1 MADRFILSQ
10 VRRLPMFSALDMAQS
25 EAVANAMQV
34 LRYEP
39 GEDLLRQGQPSPGMF
54 LFVSGSGLLFQ
65 RGPDG
70 AELPFGKVSANE
82 YTGETALFSEQI
94 SPLTLRAAET
104 VVTLF
109 LSRQNMLKVLSFY
122 PDVKARLLSPGSV
135 PLTAQSDKAKQFEDQ
150 RENETILLETRR
162 HWWAVAGAM
171 VRAALLII
179 LSWVLCAILVSFM
192 PSASA
197 LMLIPLPISAL
208 LLLYLAYHYA
218 EWRNDRLLITDRRV
232 VNIQKN
238 FLTFALKRNEL
249 PLAGVHEVNVTLP
262 SDVVGRMMGYGTIII
277 KTSGDVNNLRIEE
290 IPEPQ
295 NIQKM
300 IFNSAK
306 AFRDSRARE
315 QQDEN
320 RNAIRTELN
329 QLLGYAPDAPAL
341 EATMNVTHAAPAPGF
356 FSLKFINEKGETVYR
371 KHHSVWFLHI
381 FLPALLIL
389 GGFIVLMLGVIGFFL
404 PVVIMALGAGWFYL
418 MDWDWRNDLYIVG
431 DQTITLIRKRP
442 LWMQD
447 QKDQVLI
454 SQVDNVL
461 SSTTGFMNSLMQ
473 VGEVR
478 IMLSGADEKN
488 AKRITNVYRPQ
499 EIQQEISR
507 RQDRAQD
514 QKRQN
519 AANDQRKTILEYLSV
534 YHDTLAPQIPGI
546 SQPATGIPQAPSPN
560 PFAGSPGVV
569 GPSALNAAPEP
580 PAVPRRDRSR
590 PPGIPRARRDV
601 PPVGG

>member
-356 FSLKFINEKGETVYR
+356 FSLKFTNEKGETVYR

>member
-238 FLTFALKRNEL
+238 LLTFALKRNEL

-262 SDVVGRMMGYGTIII
+262 SDVVGRMMGYGTITI

-356 FSLKFINEKGETVYR
+356 FSLKFTNEKGETVYR

>member
-179 LSWVLCAILVSFM
+179 LSWVLCAILVSFL

-238 FLTFALKRNEL
+238 LLTFALKRNEL

-262 SDVVGRMMGYGTIII
+262 SDVVGRMMGYGTITI

-356 FSLKFINEKGETVYR
+356 FSLKFTNEKGETVYR

>member
-171 VRAALLII
+171 VRAVLLII
-179 LSWVLCAILVSFM
+179 LSWVLCAILVSFL

-238 FLTFALKRNEL
+238 LLTFALKRNEL

-262 SDVVGRMMGYGTIII
+262 SDVVGRMMGYGTITI

-356 FSLKFINEKGETVYR
+356 FSLKFTNEKGETVYR